1 MSGDVEKNPADKRE
15 PQMSML
21 IDAEIV
27 NAVVLAAVL
36 EADLGSHRK
45 ITKFRLL
52 RPILLAAA
60 VVPLFLAKI
69 ATHGGGLTIE
79 LAGAAAGI
87 AAGLIALALVSV
99 YRSSTTGKPVS
110 SAKWGYALFWT
121 AIIGARALFSY
132 GADHWFTN
140 QLGSWLAANTIPA
153 AAITDGL
160 IFMAVAMLLT
170 RTLGLARRSRSV
182 PSGTAEPIPSPD
194 YINA

>member
-1 MSGDVEKNPADKRE
+1 
-15 PQMSML
+15 MSML